1 VRVLQDVKFAMKGG
15 MIFKGVGK
23 GNGEQIAALD

>member
-1 VRVLQDVKFAMKGG
+1 VKFAMKGG